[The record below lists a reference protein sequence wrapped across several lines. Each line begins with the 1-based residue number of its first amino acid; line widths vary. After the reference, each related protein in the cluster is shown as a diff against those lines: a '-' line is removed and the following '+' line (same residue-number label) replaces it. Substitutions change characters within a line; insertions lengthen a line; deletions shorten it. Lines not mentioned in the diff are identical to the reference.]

1 LTGRNYDRI
10 YKGKLAHSSPAS
22 IIIDAGGIGY
32 KIFIPANIFNALPQ
46 IGSEVMLQTSFVI
59 RELSQTLYGFLSA
72 HERDVFEALMGVTG
86 IGPKTALA
94 VIGHLSVHDLQRS
107 IAGHDIATISKVPG
121 IGKKTAE
128 RLIIEMRD
136 KLPAM
141 FAHDPADFAVQ
152 TQLDPR
158 SKRSAMP

>member
-1 LTGRNYDRI
+1 MI
-10 YKGKLAHSSPAS
+10 AFIKGKLAHASPAS
-22 IIIDAGGIGY
+22 VIVDAGGIGY
-32 KIFIPANIFNALPQ
+32 KIFIPANLYNALPQ
-46 IGSEVMLQTSFVI
+46 IGSEVLLQTSFVV

-72 HERDVFEALMGVTG
+72 HDRDVFEALMGVTG

-94 VIGHLSVHDLQRS
+94 VIGHLSVHDLQRA
-107 IAGHDIATISKVPG
+107 IAGHDIMTISKVPG

-141 FAHDPADFAVQ
+141 FAHDPADFAVH
-152 TQLDPR
+152 TQSDPLR
-158 SKRSAMP
+158 RKSATL